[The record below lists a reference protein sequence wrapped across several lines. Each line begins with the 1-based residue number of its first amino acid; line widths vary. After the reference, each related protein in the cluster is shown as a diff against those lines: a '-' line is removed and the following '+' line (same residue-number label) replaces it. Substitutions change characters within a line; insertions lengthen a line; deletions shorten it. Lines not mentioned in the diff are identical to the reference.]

1 MQTLDRLIKLAGAA
15 SSAVGAVGNA
25 VQRVETLRFP
35 LHPGTAFYLHAER
48 AVVSIARGADPS
60 VRVEAR
66 WQPPFAW
73 RVVFEQDDAGIYVVA
88 LRSRAAHLVKS
99 IAGGLLTMRLDVL
112 THHAA
117 PIILRLDSVRLTV
130 DEVSG
135 MLELT
140 PDGLRAGRL

>member
-25 VQRVETLRFP
+25 VQRAETLRFP

-48 AVVSIARGADPS
+48 AVVSIARGADPF

-88 LRSRAAHLVKS
+88 LRNRAAHLMKG

-112 THHAA
+112 AHHDT
-117 PIILRLDSVRLTV
+117 PVILRLDSARLTV
-130 DEVSG
+130 DQISG

-140 PDGLRAGRL
+140 PDGLRAR

>member
-25 VQRVETLRFP
+25 VQRAETLRFP

-48 AVVSIARGADPS
+48 AVVSVARSADPF

-88 LRSRAAHLVKS
+88 LRNRAAHLMKG
-99 IAGGLLTMRLDVL
+99 IAGSLLTMRLDVL
-112 THHAA
+112 AHHDT
-117 PIILRLDSVRLTV
+117 PVILRLESARLTV
-130 DEVSG
+130 DDVSG
-135 MLELT
+135 MFELT
-140 PDGLRAGRL
+140 PDGLRTGR